1 MAGHDT
7 RRAEAEV
14 VGRKWRGIIVL
25 QSVCE
30 ARHLVMAG
38 VMDELRLDFGS
49 RDVLFVSMPSWDPK
63 LW

>member
-1 MAGHDT
+1 MAGYDT
-7 RRAEAEV
+7 RRAEEI
-14 VGRKWRGIIVL
+14 VGRRWRVIIVL

-30 ARHLVMAG
+30 ERHLVMAG

-49 RDVLFVSMPSWDPK
+49 RDVLFVSMPSWDLK